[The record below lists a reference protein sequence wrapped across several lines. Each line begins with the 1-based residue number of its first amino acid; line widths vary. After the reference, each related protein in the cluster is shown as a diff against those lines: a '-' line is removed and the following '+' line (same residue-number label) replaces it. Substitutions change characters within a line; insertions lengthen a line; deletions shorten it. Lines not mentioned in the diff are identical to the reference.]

1 MKRTRAIVFVI
12 SLNFIQGILHNLGH
26 PVTPRLVTNMGVP
39 DYMFGLFFALMA
51 VGLVLGSPLWGTLG
65 DRGGKAKYMALG
77 LLVYSIGQFG
87 FGFSNNMYWM
97 SLFRFISG
105 FGVSASITL
114 MVSHIIEHSSEEKR
128 SRFLAWHAAV
138 FVAGS
143 SIGYFIGGFI
153 YESPFFNQ
161 LLNTDV
167 IANIFLIQ
175 AVMNVGHAAVM
186 FLLIRLDDHNATD
199 SRRKTAIE
207 HITDI
212 KYLDRNLI
220 IFLISLT
227 FISLGAINVSKYIE
241 VYMNHIGFGP
251 ETIGTFVFATG
262 MVSLFANTVIT
273 PLLAMLK
280 RDFTLMVIIQL
291 LSAIII
297 FIVFRIDDF
306 IIAIYTLFMAYVVLK
321 AVYTPLEQHF
331 ISTFAKKGEYGQ
343 VMGVRQSFFSIGMV
357 LGPLIGG
364 FIYNYQKMWVFDFS
378 AIMFIVGLILLLII
392 GRNMRQANQSQTHK
406 A

>member
-1 MKRTRAIVFVI
+1 MNRLRAIIFVI
-12 SLNFIQGILHNLGH
+12 MLNFFQGIIHNLGH
-26 PVTPRLVTNMGVP
+26 PVTPKLVTTMGIP

-51 VGLVLGSPLWGTLG
+51 LGLVLGSPLWGTLG
-65 DRGGKAKYMALG
+65 DRGNKAKYMALG
-77 LLVYSIGQFG
+77 LIVYSIGQLG

-97 SLFRFISG
+97 SIFRFMSG

-114 MVSHIIEHSSEEKR
+114 MVSHIIEHSNDQNR
-128 SRFLAWHAAV
+128 SRFLAWHAAA
-138 FVAGS
+138 FVLGS
-143 SIGYFIGGFI
+143 SIGYFIGGYIHESEFFI
-153 YESPFFNQ
+153 N
-161 LLNTDV
+161 LLRTDD

-175 AVMNVGHAAVM
+175 ALVNVGHATM
-186 FLLIRLDDHNATD
+186 MYLLITKDETIVTE

-207 HITDI
+207 YLTDI

-220 IFLISLT
+220 IFLVSLT

-241 VYMNHIGFGP
+241 VYMNHIGLGP
-251 ETIGTFVFATG
+251 EAIGRFVFVTG
-262 MVSLFANTVIT
+262 LVSLVANAVIT
-273 PLLAMLK
+273 PLLSLLK
-280 RDFTLMVIIQL
+280 KDFLLMILIQL
-291 LSAIII
+291 LSAIIVI
-297 FIVFRIDDF
+297 IVFRLDDF
-306 IIAIYTLFMAYVVLK
+306 IIAIYTLFMGYVVLK

-364 FIYNYQKMWVFDFS
+364 FIYNYKTMWVFDFS

-392 GRNMRQANQSQTHK
+392 GRNIRQSNHVHNN
-406 A
+406 